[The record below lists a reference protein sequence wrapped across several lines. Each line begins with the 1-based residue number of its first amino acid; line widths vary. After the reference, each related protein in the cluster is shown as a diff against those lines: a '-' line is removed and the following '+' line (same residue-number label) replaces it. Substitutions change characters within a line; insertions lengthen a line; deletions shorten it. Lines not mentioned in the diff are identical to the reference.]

1 MMSNIV
7 IHVDHRETEL
17 LQLLLAKSTDT
28 ISVDSQNLD
37 VGDIVIANA
46 ATEQPYLVLERKTL
60 ADLASSNRDGRYRE
74 QRARMLSV
82 KGQGVAIGYL
92 IETGA
97 GWTTELNRVWPGN
110 VPETTL
116 LSIITRL
123 QLRYGIPVIMS
134 KDAHISRSLILHLAN
149 QLYENPSVFA
159 AGSGLA
165 ADATVAAAV
174 YTEALSAQKSANRG
188 LKRTAA
194 GMLCAIPGVGAKLS
208 EGILDACEGTL
219 EGIIKKTQEELS
231 LLKVGKRA
239 VGKIAAE
246 KIWTALHCK

>member
-1 MMSNIV
+1 MLDIV
-7 IHVDHRETEL
+7 IHVDYRESELIEL
-17 LQLLLAKSTDT
+17 LKGQTKDHIT
-28 ISVDSQNLD
+28 VDSQNLD

-74 QRARMLSV
+74 QRARLLSV
-82 KGQGVAIGYL
+82 KGQGIAIGYL
-92 IETGA
+92 IESGP
-97 GWTTELNRVWPGN
+97 GWSSDLNRVWPGN

-123 QLRYGIPVIMS
+123 QIRYGIPVITS
-134 KDAHISRSLILHLAN
+134 KDARTSQALILHLAG
-149 QLYENPSVFA
+149 QIRDDAGVFA

-165 ADATVAAAV
+165 ADATVAAAA

-194 GMLCAIPGVGAKLS
+194 GMLCAIPGIGAKLS
-208 EGILDACEGTL
+208 EGLLDACDGTL
-219 EGIIKKTQEELS
+219 DGVMKKSQEELS
-231 LLKVGKRA
+231 LLKVGKRS
-239 VGKIAAE
+239 VGKVAAE
-246 KIWTALHCK
+246 KIWTALHSK